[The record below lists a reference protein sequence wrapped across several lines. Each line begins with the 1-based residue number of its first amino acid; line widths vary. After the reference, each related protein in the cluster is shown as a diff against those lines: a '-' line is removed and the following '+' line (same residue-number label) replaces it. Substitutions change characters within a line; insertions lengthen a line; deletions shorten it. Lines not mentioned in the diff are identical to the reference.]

1 MDVRMERA
9 MRWIALGSLT
19 ATVLCAGL
27 IAADAATAV
36 ASRDGLQIA
45 SPRAILIE
53 AESGAVLFEKGA
65 DDLVPPANLAK
76 LMTVETVLDQVAL
89 GNVKLEDEFVISEN
103 AWRKGGAPSGGS
115 TMFAAIHS
123 RVKVIDLLRGAII
136 HSGNDACI
144 ALAEGLGGNEASFAR
159 MMNDRARELGLT
171 RSIFTNSNGLPDPEM
186 KVTVRELG
194 ILARQIIH
202 TYPDEYKIFGEREFT
217 WNKIRQQ
224 NRNPLLAL
232 NIGADGLK
240 TGFIKEAGYGLVG
253 SAVQNGM
260 RLIVV
265 VHGAKNEKERVDE
278 ARKLL
283 DWGFRSFEARVLFAE
298 GQTVAEAKLYGGQKS
313 TVTLTGKGP
322 IILMVQR
329 AGGDRLSAKL
339 VYTGPVRAPVEQGQQ
354 IGKLRVWRNDTL
366 SLEVPLQAAEDVGTG
381 SRTRRAYDAATELVI
396 NMFRGWIKR
405 L

>member
-1 MDVRMERA
+1 MKRA
-9 MRWIALGSLT
+9 RPLIACFV
-19 ATVLCAGL
+19 AAALCAGP
-27 IAADAATAV
+27 ASAQAATAV
-36 ASRDGLQIA
+36 ATRDGVQIA
-45 SPRAILIE
+45 TPRAILIE

-65 DDLVPPANLAK
+65 DELVPPASLAK
-76 LMTVETVLDQVAL
+76 LMTVETVLDQVTL

-171 RSIFTNSNGLPDPEM
+171 KSIFTNSNGLPDPEM

-194 ILARQIIH
+194 MLARHIIQ
-202 TYPDEYKIFGEREFT
+202 TYPEEYKIFGEREFT

-240 TGFIKEAGYGLVG
+240 TGYIKEAGYGLVG

-265 VHGAKNEKERVDE
+265 VHGARNEKERVDE

-298 GQTVAEAKLYGGQKS
+298 GQTIAEAKLYGGEKG
-313 TVTLTGKGP
+313 TVPLTGKGP
-322 IILMVQR
+322 VILMVQR
-329 AGGDRLSAKL
+329 AGGDRISAKL

-366 SLEVPLQAAEDVGTG
+366 SLEVPLHAAEPVGTG
-381 SRTRRAYDAATELVI
+381 SRARRAYDAATELVI